1 MIEIR
6 RLTTRLFVAAA
17 LSLWGI
23 AASLD
28 GGLAQAP
35 PQRLAPDGAA
45 PSVPVTPV
53 VPGPRIA
60 PPPVQ
65 QSPAQ
70 PDTQKPGW
78 FDTLGHWFDESVNNM
93 GKGWDNVNKG
103 LQSTWGAGAETTKNA
118 AEAASE
124 MAKGAAEAAGAV
136 GRFSTSHLV
145 AGQSV
150 CAIAPN
156 GAPDCRGAAVSL
168 CKANGFKSGT
178 SVDYVTAEKCPSE
191 AYLGEKNP
199 ARSECTIEHTVTR
212 ALCQ

>member
-6 RLTTRLFVAAA
+6 NSTARVLMAAA
-17 LSLWGI
+17 LGLWGA
-23 AASLD
+23 AASSN
-28 GGLAQAP
+28 GSFAQVP
-35 PQRLAPDGAA
+35 PARLAPESGSPPAD
-45 PSVPVTPV
+45 VPPL
-53 VPGPRIA
+53 VPGPRTT

-124 MAKGAAEAAGAV
+124 MAKGAAGAV

-145 AGQSV
+145 AGQAV

-212 ALCQ
+212 AICQY